1 MKTLAVLPALLL
13 LFDMVSGGFV
23 CDNPMPYVGTY
34 KDQHRD
40 RTQCTAL
47 VKLICPGLRNDTT
60 HEWVSGEPVLPSC
73 NIPQWTAIATFLGP
87 GGNYNAPPR
96 WNQHAAVFDS
106 CEDGGIWVRSP
117 YFLRHDP
124 LASAWV
130 QAALG
135 KVSDKLKRRLRRASF
150 HRYPLGSAG

>member
-13 LFDMVSGGFV
+13 LFDMASGGFV

-106 CEDGGIWVRSP
+106 CEDGGIWVYDQNSSHAVKRT
-117 YFLRHDP
+117 FF
-124 LASAWV
+124 
-130 QAALG
+130 
-135 KVSDKLKRRLRRASF
+135 SDKGNVNSASNARKYYVIELRR
-150 HRYPLGSAG
+150 R